1 MYMCVVPLRGCER
14 GEGDVW
20 YVGGVTVMCG
30 MWEVVTVMCMWG
42 GVRAMC
48 GIYVGRVRVMCGMWE
63 GEGDEW
69 YEGG

>member
-1 MYMCVVPLRGCER
+1 MYMCVVYLRGCER

-20 YVGGVTVMCG
+20 YAGGVTVMCG

-48 GIYVGRVRVMCGMWE
+48 GM
-63 GEGDEW
+63 
-69 YEGG
+69 